1 MKLKASWKVVTD
13 EFLGVREDNKT
24 ARILW
29 LTEDSKVGDLVRVG
43 NLSDGRIGLVTAV
56 NPESRYAVVLVDG
69 VLMNASYFTTEEAIV
84 SQLSEQMQQEID
96 KAIMDHVLYGFV
108 DPETLGEDDE

>member
-56 NPESRYAVVLVDG
+56 NLERRFAVVLVDG
-69 VLMNASYFTTEEAIV
+69 ALMDASYFTTEEEIV
-84 SQLSEQMQQEID
+84 SQMTLQAIQEID
-96 KAIMDHVLYGFV
+96 KEILKNTKFRR
-108 DPETLGEDDE
+108 ERC